1 MIDSRISSVVI
12 NASVLNQGRQ
22 DFSLLLSA
30 ARLSPKSRQP
40 GQCLPFGH
48 ETSRPGIG
56 VVAVLAMNQGIC

>member
-1 MIDSRISSVVI
+1 MIDSRTSSVGI
-12 NASVLNQGRQ
+12 NASVLNKGRQ
-22 DFSLLLSA
+22 GFSALPSA
-30 ARLSPKSRQP
+30 AGLPPKSRQP